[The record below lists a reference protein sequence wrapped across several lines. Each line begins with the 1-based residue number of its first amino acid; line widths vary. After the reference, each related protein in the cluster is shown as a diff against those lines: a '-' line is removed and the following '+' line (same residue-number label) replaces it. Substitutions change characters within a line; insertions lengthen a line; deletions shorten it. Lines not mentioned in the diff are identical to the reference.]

1 MSVVVR
7 IKNDS
12 KNELPKYASL
22 GDSGFDLRANVARST
37 TILPGRRAIIP
48 TGIHVDIPEG
58 YEIQIRSRS
67 GLAAKYGIF
76 VLNSPGTID
85 AGYVDE
91 ICVILFNLG
100 EENFTIEPGDRIAQA
115 VLMKVEHA
123 ELEETKEDIVK
134 DNDRGGGLGHTGVK

>member
-1 MSVVVR
+1 MKIR

-58 YEIQIRSRS
+58 YEIQVRSRS

-85 AGYVDE
+85 SGYIDE

-115 VLMKVEHA
+115 VLMKIEHA

-134 DNDRGGGLGHTGVK
+134 DNNRGGGLGHTGVK

>member
-1 MSVVVR
+1 MVVVR

-12 KNELPKYASL
+12 KNELPKYANP

-67 GLAAKYGIF
+67 GLAAKHGIF

-134 DNDRGGGLGHTGVK
+134 DNNRGGGLGHTGVK

>member
-1 MSVVVR
+1 MVVVR

-12 KNELPKYASL
+12 KNELPKYANP

>member
-1 MSVVVR
+1 MVVVR

-12 KNELPKYASL
+12 KNELPKYANP

-67 GLAAKYGIF
+67 GLAAKHGIF

-85 AGYVDE
+85 A
-91 ICVILFNLG
+91 
-100 EENFTIEPGDRIAQA
+100 
-115 VLMKVEHA
+115 K
-123 ELEETKEDIVK
+123 KS
-134 DNDRGGGLGHTGVK
+134 